1 MRISATGK
9 KSRTE
14 GPQRAWGAGFSL
26 VELLVALFV
35 VVLITSLATLNV
47 GSGNQDQLL
56 ESQLRELQNVALFA
70 IDEAQ
75 LSGTDMGLLLLQD
88 NSGARTRSGYS
99 WRESRP
105 GGWRSPLT
113 ATDVFE
119 PRMLPPEVS
128 LELALEDAPAVAPV
142 AVPAGDD
149 AAPQVI
155 FHASGETTPGQLD
168 LRRRDSGELLWRLR
182 WDLLGR
188 MELLQR
194 GQSEPE
200 DDRGAW

>member
-1 MRISATGK
+1 MPISVTG

-14 GPQRAWGAGFSL
+14 GAPQPECRGFSL

-35 VVLITSLATLNV
+35 VVIITSLATLNV

-56 ESQLRELQNVALFA
+56 ETHMRELQNVSLFA

-88 NSGARTRSGYS
+88 SRGPATRSGYS
-99 WRESRP
+99 WRERRAE
-105 GGWRSPLT
+105 GWRSPLT

-119 PRMLPPEVS
+119 TRTLPPEVR
-128 LELALEDAPAVAPV
+128 LELALEDAPAVGPLVAPV
-142 AVPAGDD
+142 GDD
-149 AAPQVI
+149 ATPQVV
-155 FHASGETTPGQLD
+155 FHASGETTPGQLE
-168 LRRRDSGELLWRLR
+168 LRHRDSGELLWRLQ

-194 GQSEPE
+194 GEPAQE
-200 DDRGAW
+200 IRRADW